1 MSLPT
6 MRKCR
11 KEDQKRR
18 RGGGRSN
25 VVRRS
30 SRMGG
35 RIEERTKEGG
45 KACKKEDKNA
55 FGKGCQE
62 GREIYHIRRREI

>member
-1 MSLPT
+1 MQEGRS
-6 MRKCR
+6 
-11 KEDQKRR
+11 EEEE
-18 RGGGRSN
+18 GGGRRRQESN